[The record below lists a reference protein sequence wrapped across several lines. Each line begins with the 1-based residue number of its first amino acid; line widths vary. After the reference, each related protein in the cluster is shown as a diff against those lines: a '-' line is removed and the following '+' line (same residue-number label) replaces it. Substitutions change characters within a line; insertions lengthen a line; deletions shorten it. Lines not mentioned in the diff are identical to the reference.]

1 MSPRSTTVAS
11 SFDVREFATTARG
24 SHRAE
29 IDGEAIARAGLA
41 PDAVH
46 LIRVL
51 RDLERGT
58 LDRMRNLLVTAT
70 HKDARVTAFLATWAF
85 EKYWVAD
92 ALDAVLG
99 AVGADTA
106 PLTGPLRRSAAER
119 AERRGPIRRALAG
132 NIAGADIV
140 AGHVATGLVDELITN
155 AAYRRL
161 GEAAS
166 VLSSLVATLIAVKD
180 RHVAFLAEEA
190 EHKLAASKRAARLAR
205 KAIAQAAWPIG
216 ATEIPAADRGF
227 FETFVFGDAE
237 GRTAAEAIGARLA
250 ALPGLGQAQGSSV
263 VARLVP

>member
-132 NIAGADIV
+132 NNIV

>member
-1 MSPRSTTVAS
+1 MSPRATTDTT
-11 SFDVREFATTARG
+11 SFDVREYAATARG
-24 SHRAE
+24 SHRAA
-29 IDGEAIARAGLA
+29 IDGEAIARAGLSA
-41 PDAVH
+41 DAVH

-92 ALDAVLG
+92 ALDAVLE
-99 AVGADTA
+99 AVGAGTA
-106 PLTGPLRRSAAER
+106 PLTGPLRHSPAER
-119 AERRGPIRRALAG
+119 AERRGPIRRAIAG

-140 AGHVATGLVDELITN
+140 AGHVATGLVDELIAQ

-161 GEAAS
+161 GALAT
-166 VLSSLVATLIAVKD
+166 VLSSLVATLVAVKD
-180 RHVAFLAEEA
+180 RHVHFLAEEA
-190 EHKLAASKRAARLAR
+190 EHKLAASARAVRLAK

-216 ATEIPAADRGF
+216 ATQIPAEDRSF
-227 FETFVFGDAE
+227 FETLVFGDAE
-237 GRTAAEAIGARLA
+237 GRSAATAIGDRLA
-250 ALPGLGQAQGSSV
+250 ALPGLGSAQGASV